1 MAAALVFKNKTV
13 VIRILS
19 SKIEVLKYLSWCVTL
34 RDNTPYDLQISIL
47 KTQLSIINYQLSIN
61 LIMSQTIQRTLCI
74 GLGGTGRDVLMQI
87 RRLIIDRYGRLDALP
102 VVSFVHIDADKGAS
116 DISGLSTGNTYR
128 GENILFTPAE
138 RVTATMSS
146 QEIDQLI
153 GGLEQQG
160 EFERQSPYDHIRSW
174 LPPQLIRN
182 VKAIE
187 DGAGGIRPVGRLSFF
202 HNYRK
207 IKAAFETAE
216 NRTTGHEQAMLG
228 RGFCVEPGLN
238 IFVVGSLC
246 GGTGSGM
253 FLDVA
258 YALRKAYGNI
268 EHKLVGY
275 WVISPELYGD
285 TPSMNANVYAAL
297 KELNHYAASNTRF
310 KACYD
315 PQQLISVDEER
326 PPFDFTYVLSN
337 RTATDYRI
345 LDKNKLCNVVAHK
358 IFLDFGDELTSV
370 IKSQKDNFRDKLTRL
385 DSHPRRNV
393 QRYLT
398 FGLAKIYSPQERIVQ
413 MALTKVSRRLVNF
426 WLKGIGQSPDPG
438 LLLNR
443 FLSKWGDSSIDRE
456 FPHRLQGMVQDNGKT
471 FAQALKAWNSKIE
484 QEIAMVKTAT
494 DRSQLLQQLRSDT
507 RAQFR
512 KVQPGETDDIRGAWL
527 TRIQKT
533 QPQLSNLLRNDIGHF
548 FGELLTPSHPEFSL
562 NSARGWLEAILTHIN
577 EYQRGLEDY
586 IQNKGGLASQEDLD
600 TQWRNAERR
609 IQDIEDKKGFLG
621 MLDNNKQKNKDFQ
634 IEATQIVTTTK
645 KLLQENFDYQL
656 YKIALVIATEVSSFI
671 RSLILEAGWIDQLL
685 VAVELNYK
693 KRYEDLERLNP
704 DGITGEALFSPEDAS
719 VCYLE
724 FLPEQNEKSILIDIS
739 GQILTEKFTF
749 VEQSLMYFLVQ
760 VTDEKK
766 TSNGSIIHYL
776 VGSRDVDERLVGTN
790 ITETI
795 DKIFGTQAISSLQPV
810 MARFLQKYPLASGNA
825 ERRMRQIISEAQP
838 LLPLLK
844 DGYFYEDG
852 GNESKIIAFKQTDDR
867 ASQQLQELLTR
878 NVGISEST
886 LKSSQNDS
894 EITIVNEY
902 AAFPLRLIQGIDR
915 MREHYD
921 RECSQNK
928 ARIHNDYQQIFSEV
942 IPPEA
947 NRMRAMQDI
956 FYICLA
962 FEVLEKQDNCYL
974 YRSYNDFLERSD
986 LVPLSLVWSEA
997 LEQIS
1002 KASGVANGLKQKQD
1016 DIINQIIANPNLWI
1030 QEYLPQLKAFGAKVY
1045 DLDRKD
1051 PNYLER
1057 GIIVGEQATLE
1068 RQDNTKDS
1076 ILQRFCSKIERLIK
1090 EAQANPVNY
1099 SKTLQAQHPVT
1110 NDADSIDADIID
1122 ANS

>member
-1 MAAALVFKNKTV
+1 
-13 VIRILS
+13 
-19 SKIEVLKYLSWCVTL
+19 
-34 RDNTPYDLQISIL
+34 
-47 KTQLSIINYQLSIN
+47 
-61 LIMSQTIQRTLCI
+61 MSQTIQRTLCI

-138 RVTATMSS
+138 RVIATMSS

-160 EFERQSPYDHIRSW
+160 EFDRQSPYDHIRSW

-207 IKAAFETAE
+207 IKAAIETAE
-216 NRTTGHEQAMLG
+216 NRTRGHEQVMLG
-228 RGFCVEPGLN
+228 REFTVEPGLN

-258 YALRKAYGNI
+258 YALRHAYGDI
-268 EHKLVGY
+268 ENKLVGY

-315 PQQLISVDEER
+315 PQQLISVDEDR

-345 LDKNKLCNVVAHK
+345 LDKNKLCNVIAHK

-393 QRYLT
+393 QRYMT
-398 FGLAKIYSPQERIVQ
+398 FGFAKIYSPQERIVQ
-413 MALTKVSRRLVNF
+413 MALTNVSRRLINF
-426 WLKGIGQSPDPG
+426 WLRGIGQNPDPG

-456 FPHRLQGMVQDNGKT
+456 FPHRLQGLVQDNGKT
-471 FAQALKAWNSKIE
+471 FAQTLKTWNSKIE
-484 QEIAMVKTAT
+484 QEIAMVKTSA

-586 IQNKGGLASQEDLD
+586 IQTKSGLSTQEDLD
-600 TQWRNAERR
+600 TQWRNAEHRL
-609 IQDIEDKKGFLG
+609 QDIEEKKGFLG
-621 MLDNNKQKNKDFQ
+621 VLDNNKQKNKDFQ
-634 IEATQIVTTTK
+634 IEATQILTTIK
-645 KLLQENFDYQL
+645 KLIQENFDYQL
-656 YKIALVIATEVSSFI
+656 HKTALVIASEVSSFI

-685 VAVELNYK
+685 VAVELTYK
-693 KRYEDLERLNP
+693 KRCEDLERLNP
-704 DGITGEALFSPEDAS
+704 DGITGEALFSPEDAN

-739 GQILTEKFTF
+739 GKILTEKFTF
-749 VEQSLMYFLVQ
+749 VEQSLMYFLVR
-760 VTDEKK
+760 VTDEEK
-766 TSNGSIIHYL
+766 TSTGSIIHYL
-776 VGSRDVDERLVGTN
+776 VGSREVDERLVGTN
-790 ITETI
+790 ITATI

-838 LLPLLK
+838 LLPLLTR
-844 DGYFYEDG
+844 DGHFYEDG
-852 GNESKIIAFKQTDDR
+852 GNKSEIIAFKQTDDR

-878 NVGISEST
+878 NVGISESII
-886 LKSSQNDS
+886 KSSQNDS
-894 EITIVNEY
+894 EIVIVNEY
-902 AAFPLRLIQGIDR
+902 AAFPLRLIQGIER

-921 RECSQNK
+921 RECSQNR
-928 ARIHNDYQQIFSEV
+928 ARIHNDYQQIFSEI
-942 IPPEA
+942 IPPDA
-947 NRMRAMQDI
+947 RRMEEMQDV
-956 FYICLA
+956 FYTCLA
-962 FEVLEKQDNCYL
+962 FGILEKQDNCYL
-974 YRSYNDFLERSD
+974 YRSHDDFLDRPNLIS
-986 LVPLSLVWSEA
+986 LSLVWSEA
-997 LEQIS
+997 LEQIA
-1002 KASGVANGLKQKQD
+1002 KASGVAEGLNQKQD
-1016 DIINQIIANPNLWI
+1016 SIISDIITNPNLWA
-1030 QEYLPQLKAFGAKVY
+1030 QQYLPQLKAFGAKVY

-1051 PNYLER
+1051 PNYLEIS
-1057 GIIVGEQATLE
+1057 IIIGEQATLD
-1068 RQDNTKDS
+1068 RQDTTKQS
-1076 ILQRFCSKIERLIK
+1076 VLQRFRSKVERLIK
-1090 EAQANPVNY
+1090 ESQANPINHTR
-1099 SKTLQAQHPVT
+1099 TLQAQRSVD
-1110 NDADSIDADIID
+1110 NDGDSIDADIVD
-1122 ANS
+1122 ASPKL

>member
-1 MAAALVFKNKTV
+1 
-13 VIRILS
+13 
-19 SKIEVLKYLSWCVTL
+19 
-34 RDNTPYDLQISIL
+34 
-47 KTQLSIINYQLSIN
+47 
-61 LIMSQTIQRTLCI
+61 MSQTIQRTLCI

-102 VVSFVHIDADKGAS
+102 VVSFVHIDADRGAS

-138 RVTATMSS
+138 RVIATMSS

-153 GGLEQQG
+153 VGLEQQG
-160 EFERQSPYDHIRSW
+160 EFDRQSPYDHIRSW

-182 VKAIE
+182 VTAIE

-216 NRTTGHEQAMLG
+216 NRTREHEKAMLG
-228 RGFCVEPGLN
+228 QGFSVEPGLN

-246 GGTGSGM
+246 GGTASGM

-258 YALRKAYGNI
+258 YALRKAYGDI
-268 EHKLVGY
+268 ENKLVGY

-315 PQQLISVDEER
+315 PQQLVSVDEER

-370 IKSQKDNFRDKLTRL
+370 IKSQKDNFKDRLTRL
-385 DSHPRRNV
+385 DNHPRRNV

-398 FGLAKIYSPQERIVQ
+398 FGLAKIYSPQDRIVQ

-426 WLKGIGQSPDPG
+426 WLRGIGQSPDPG

-443 FLSKWGDSSIDRE
+443 FLSKWGDSSADRE

-471 FAQALKAWNSKIE
+471 FAQALKTWNNKIE
-484 QEIAMVKTAT
+484 QEIAMVKTSA

-527 TRIQKT
+527 TCIQKT

-577 EYQRGLEDY
+577 EYQRELENY
-586 IQNKGGLASQEDLD
+586 IQTRGSATEEDFN

-609 IQDIEDKKGFLG
+609 LQDIEDQKKGCLG
-621 MLDNNKQKNKDFQ
+621 LFDNNKQKNRYFQ
-634 IEATQIVTTTK
+634 VEATQIITNMRTLV
-645 KLLQENFDYQL
+645 QGNFDYQL
-656 YKIALVIATEVSSFI
+656 HKTALVIVTEISEFI

-693 KRYEDLERLNP
+693 KRCEDLERLNP
-704 DGITGEALFSPEDAS
+704 DGITGEALFSPEDANG
-719 VCYLE
+719 CYLE

-749 VEQSLMYFLVQ
+749 VEQTLMYFLVR
-760 VTDEKK
+760 VTDEEK
-766 TSNGSIIHYL
+766 TSIGSKIHYL

-790 ITETI
+790 IAATI
-795 DKIFGTQAISSLQPV
+795 DKIFGTQAINSLQPV

-825 ERRMRQIISEAQP
+825 ELRMRQIISEAQP
-838 LLPLLK
+838 LLPLLTR
-844 DGYFYEDG
+844 DGHFYEDG
-852 GNESKIIAFKQTDDR
+852 GNKSEIIAFKQTDDR

-878 NVGISEST
+878 NVGISESI

-894 EITIVNEY
+894 EITLVNEY

-921 RECSQNK
+921 RECSQNR

-942 IPPEA
+942 IPPDA
-947 NRMRAMQDI
+947 QRMEEMQDS
-956 FYICLA
+956 FYACLA
-962 FEVLEKQDNCYL
+962 FGILEKQDNCYL
-974 YRSYNDFLERSD
+974 YRSHDDFLDRSNTI
-986 LVPLSLVWSEA
+986 PLSLVWSEA

-1002 KASGVANGLKQKQD
+1002 KASGVADSLKQEQD
-1016 DIINQIIANPNLWI
+1016 ITINKIATNPNLWTEKYLNLLKTFK
-1030 QEYLPQLKAFGAKVY
+1030 QEVY

-1057 GIIVGEQATLE
+1057 GIVVGEQVTLDRSDTT
-1068 RQDNTKDS
+1068 RQS
-1076 ILQRFCSKIERLIK
+1076 ILYRLQSRIEGLIQK
-1090 EAQANPVNY
+1090 AQANPVNHNR
-1099 SKTLQAQHPVT
+1099 TLQAQRSVN
-1110 NDADSIDADIID
+1110 NDGDSIEDADIVNI
-1122 ANS
+1122 NSAP

>member
-1 MAAALVFKNKTV
+1 
-13 VIRILS
+13 
-19 SKIEVLKYLSWCVTL
+19 
-34 RDNTPYDLQISIL
+34 
-47 KTQLSIINYQLSIN
+47 
-61 LIMSQTIQRTLCI
+61 MSQTIQRTLCI

-160 EFERQSPYDHIRSW
+160 EYERQSPYDHIRSW

-315 PQQLISVDEER
+315 PQQLISVDEDR

-471 FAQALKAWNSKIE
+471 FAQALKTWNSKIE
-484 QEIAMVKTAT
+484 QEIAMVKTAA

-586 IQNKGGLASQEDLD
+586 IQNKGGLSTQEDID

-609 IQDIEDKKGFLG
+609 IQDIEEKKGFLG
-621 MLDNNKQKNKDFQ
+621 ILDNNKQKNKDFQ
-634 IEATQIVTTTK
+634 TEATQIVNTTK
-645 KLLQENFDYQL
+645 KLIQENFDYQL
-656 YKIALVIATEVSSFI
+656 YKTALVIASEVSSFI

-693 KRYEDLERLNP
+693 KRCEDLERLNP
-704 DGITGEALFSPEDAS
+704 DGITGEALFSPEDAN

-749 VEQSLMYFLVQ
+749 VEQSLMYFLVR
-760 VTDEKK
+760 VTDEEK
-766 TSNGSIIHYL
+766 TSTGSTIHYL

-790 ITETI
+790 ITATI
-795 DKIFGTQAISSLQPV
+795 DKLFGTQAISSLQPV

-838 LLPLLK
+838 LLPLLTR
-844 DGYFYEDG
+844 DGHFYEDG
-852 GNESKIIAFKQTDDR
+852 GNKSEIIAFKQTDDR

-942 IPPEA
+942 IPPDA
-947 NRMRAMQDI
+947 RRMEEMQDA
-956 FYICLA
+956 FYACLA
-962 FEVLEKQDNCYL
+962 FGILIQQNNCYL
-974 YRSYNDFLERSD
+974 YEIDDDFGISNSTIK
-986 LVPLSLVWSEA
+986 LSLVWSEA
-997 LEQIS
+997 LEEIS
-1002 KASGVANGLKQKQD
+1002 KAIGIADSLKERR
-1016 DIINQIIANPNLWI
+1016 NNIIAEI
-1030 QEYLPQLKAFGAKVY
+1030 QSDPSQWTEIYLPKLRSFIKHVLG
-1045 DLDRKD
+1045 LSREH
-1051 PNYLER
+1051 PNYPEISVVWGEDLTIDR
-1057 GIIVGEQATLE
+1057 PATTGIL
-1068 RQDNTKDS
+1068 K
-1076 ILQRFCSKIERLIK
+1076 RLWNYLDKLAK
-1090 EAQANPVNY
+1090 EAQANPVNHTR
-1099 SKTLQAQHPVT
+1099 TLQAQRAV
-1110 NDADSIDADIID
+1110 NNNSDSIEDAEIVNM
-1122 ANS
+1122 NSES